1 MSKNL
6 QIERLNC
13 YYNFL
18 SRGEF
23 KTRRREKE
31 SFGGEGAG
39 LEPEPVIAGQGGRKR
54 RKAMEMSA
62 TGRAGGEDGAGG

>member
-6 QIERLNC
+6 QLERLNC
-13 YYNFL
+13 YYIFL

-23 KTRRREKE
+23 KTGRREGE

-39 LEPEPVIAGQGGRKR
+39 LEPEPITAG
-54 RKAMEMSA
+54 
-62 TGRAGGEDGAGG
+62 